1 MRVAT
6 KPSTAIL
13 VAAGLL
19 ASLALACQAGDP
31 QTAPTASSPPVSSAP
46 TASRPPVSTEPTART
61 GEWAAAWMERHEELN
76 RRLEAGAVDVAF
88 IGDSITHFWEPSQ
101 FWEDHGQSVWEEY
114 FGDFKAVNLGVSG
127 DQTGHLLWRVENSD
141 WAAAAPKVAVIM
153 IGTNNLSSAHT
164 PAEIAAG
171 NEIVVK
177 RLRELS
183 PTTRILLL
191 GVFPRE
197 ERPGELRAVLKET
210 NRLLAQRPWG
220 EMVEFMDL
228 WDDFLD
234 QEGRISPQVMPD
246 FLHLGAEGYVIWAQA
261 VDDKLDEML
270 AAAAAEASR
279 P

>member
-1 MRVAT
+1 MRAGT
-6 KPSTAIL
+6 RFNTAIL

-19 ASLALACQAGDP
+19 ASLALACAAGGQQA
-31 QTAPTASSPPVSSAP
+31 AA
-46 TASRPPVSTEPTART
+46 TASRPPVSTKPKART
-61 GEWAAAWMERHEELN
+61 GEWAASWMKRHQELN
-76 RRLEAGAVDVAF
+76 QRLEAGAVDVAF
-88 IGDSITHFWEPSQ
+88 LGDSITHFWEPSQ
-101 FWEDHGQSVWEEY
+101 FWEDHGQSVWEKY
-114 FGDFKAVNLGVSG
+114 FGDLKAVNLGVSG
-127 DQTGHLLWRVENSD
+127 DQTAHLLWRVENSS
-141 WAAAAPKVAVIM
+141 WAAAAPKVAMIM

-171 NEIVVK
+171 IEAVVG
-177 RLRELS
+177 RLRRLS

-197 ERPGELRAVLKET
+197 DRPGELRAVLKET
-210 NRLLAQRPWG
+210 NRLLAQRSRG

-234 QEGRISPQVMPD
+234 EEGRISPQVMPD
-246 FLHLGAEGYVIWAQA
+246 FLHLGAEGYVIWAEA

-270 AAAAAEASR
+270 AIAGA